1 MNRKLVP
8 YLIIA
13 AGVAGA
19 AALAPNIIA
28 NVQDQSQRQST
39 IAGRG
44 ADIQQAQIESEQAQ
58 HRRELAQSRY
68 ENGCL
73 FIMETST
80 NTYVSLSDEMVITDR
95 LSGLPVPDDTDI
107 CVIFG
112 NTALTEG
119 GKPRQILFTGNVK
132 LVRESLK
139 LAEEYQ
145 QFVGNIQTTQAAND
159 GGFE

>member
-8 YLIIA
+8 YLIFA
-13 AGVAGA
+13 AGA
-19 AALAPNIIA
+19 AGAALLAPSIMS

-68 ENGCL
+68 QQGCL
-73 FIMETST
+73 FILETST
-80 NTYVSLSDEMVITDR
+80 NTYVSLSEGMTITDR
-95 LSGLPVPDDTDI
+95 LTGLPVPDDTDI
-107 CVIFG
+107 CDIYG
-112 NTALTEG
+112 NTAVTEG

-132 LVRESLK
+132 LVRESLA
-139 LAEEYQ
+139 LAEQYN
-145 QFVGNIQTTQAAND
+145 QFVGNIQTIQAAND
-159 GGFE
+159 GSAE